1 VPLERIDWH
10 YDCFNSPSSRES
22 AYAVMR
28 AVLDTRPVVARISRI
43 TAPTLV
49 IWGRDDHLYPAAN
62 ASRLARE
69 LQHAKLEIMDTGHS
83 PHQEKPRELLALL
96 IEFLE
101 GKR

>member
-1 VPLERIDWH
+1 
-10 YDCFNSPSSRES
+10 
-22 AYAVMR
+22 MR

-49 IWGRDDHLYPAAN
+49 IWGRDDRLYPAAS
-62 ASRLARE
+62 AGRLARE
-69 LQHAKLEIMDTGHS
+69 LPHAKLEIMDTGHS